1 MSRRRRHDPGAR
13 AAQRSA
19 LRARARRNRR
29 RDTPRGAHYEPLR
42 VDAKAAER
50 GVRTRLLGGVLAGA
64 LTFACALAV
73 IFMAPDKFTFLA
85 LTALAVSGL
94 LVAISLIMSARREEL
109 VHQLASDLQEDPHKL
124 LVDEGDERGDDAPAL
139 EALARRERG
148 QVVGD
153 AHARD
158 GSV

>member
-29 RDTPRGAHYEPLR
+29 RDTPRGYHYEPLR

-64 LTFACALAV
+64 MTFACALAV

-94 LVAISLIMSARREEL
+94 LVAISLILSARREEI
-109 VHQLASDLQEDPHKL
+109 VHQLASDLQEDPQKL
-124 LVDEGDERGDDAPAL
+124 LTDEHDAHHADDLALDVLVEREPSM
-139 EALARRERG
+139 
-148 QVVGD
+148 D

-158 GSV
+158 GSL